1 MTEEKFYIVNESVLP
16 TVFYKVIEVKE
27 LLNTGKVKDIS
38 EGVKKVG
45 ISRSTY
51 YKYKDSVF
59 LMAEGVNS
67 KKITIVLLLAHKSG
81 VLSKV
86 LDFIATRQLNI
97 LTINQDIPINMTANV
112 TITLDVSKIKGD
124 VKKFL
129 YKLSEVEDVIKV
141 RVLAVE

>member
-124 VKKFL
+124 VKNFL
-129 YKLSEVEDVIKV
+129 YKISEIEDVIKV
-141 RVLAVE
+141 RVLTVE

>member
-1 MTEEKFYIVNESVLP
+1 MEEERFYVVNESVLP
-16 TVFYKVIEVKE
+16 DVFYKVIEVKE
-27 LLNTGKVKDIS
+27 LIHTGKVKDIS

-51 YKYKDSVF
+51 YKYKDAVYS
-59 LMAEGVNS
+59 MSDGVNS
-67 KKITIVLLLAHKSG
+67 KKITIVLLLEHKAG

-86 LDFIATRQLNI
+86 LDFIATNKLNI

-129 YKLSEVEDVIKV
+129 FKVNEFEGVVKV